1 MPSQIEHSG
10 VVSRIVG
17 DTVHVMITSHSAC
30 GSCKARQACGLAET
44 QEKVVEV
51 RTPAAAQYA
60 PVDAVVG
67 CVRRRAGGIAVR
79 LAYVGALVVLLAV
92 LAGAAGPLHWSEG
105 HAALAAL
112 EMMDFEGIEKVR
124 QRVRQNGTLAQ
135 QLARM
140 QAQMTQLT
148 GLLEVQK
155 KSEAPKLSGPAQEL
169 STAAMARAMK
179 TQKGEMR

>member
-1 MPSQIEHSG
+1 MSSQIEHSG

-17 DTVHVMITSHSAC
+17 DTVHVTITSHSAC

-60 PVDAVVG
+60 PGDAVVVG
-67 CVRRRAGGIAVR
+67 VRRCAGGIAVL

-92 LAGAAGPLHWSEG
+92 LAVAAGPLHWSEG

-112 EMMDFEGIEKVR
+112 AGVALYYVVLWLFRKRIEHTIQFTITKI
-124 QRVRQNGTLAQ
+124 
-135 QLARM
+135 
-140 QAQMTQLT
+140 
-148 GLLEVQK
+148 
-155 KSEAPKLSGPAQEL
+155 
-169 STAAMARAMK
+169 
-179 TQKGEMR
+179 